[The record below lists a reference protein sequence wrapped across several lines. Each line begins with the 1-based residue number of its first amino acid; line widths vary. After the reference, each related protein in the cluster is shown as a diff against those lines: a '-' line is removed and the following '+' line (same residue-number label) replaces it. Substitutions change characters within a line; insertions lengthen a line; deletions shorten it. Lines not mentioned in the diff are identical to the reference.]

1 MTASSYIDTI
11 KFLPLTLANAKMED
25 CCGISNF
32 FRDADG
38 FCFGQYSERLKKA
51 ERDEYGDWQTSMKLA
66 LTVCQL
72 IKEKGVNP
80 KIIIEPTCG
89 KGHFILA
96 ALQTFE
102 NIEEIYGIEIY
113 EPYLDELKIS
123 ILQYFLD
130 NPTARKVKIK
140 LFHQNIF
147 NFDFTSIKKNIGKRE
162 VLVIGNPPWV
172 TNSKLGAMQSNN
184 LPLKNNFKRVKGIDA
199 ITGKGNFDIAEYI
212 CEQMFDFLRGEH
224 ATLAFLVKNSV
235 IKNLIYE
242 QKKKRRLVTFFAQYN
257 IDAKEEFGA
266 SVSAALL
273 YAQMGNEY
281 SLQCHVQD
289 FYSLKELKEYGWVDN
304 NFVSDIASY
313 KQYSYMDGKSSLTW
327 WSGIKHDCS
336 KVMELSSKDGRL
348 INGFGQTVNIEK
360 GLIYPLIKSSDIKRD
375 QITTTEKY
383 VIVTQK
389 TTSED
394 TDWIRESYPLTYK
407 YLNEYASLLDNRKS
421 SIYKNRSRF
430 CLFGIGD
437 YSFKRYKVAVSGL
450 YKKPHFSLVGE
461 IGGKPTM
468 LDDTCYLLGFDNYE
482 EAYVTQKILNSY
494 PVQSFIRSLLFV
506 DAKRVINKDLLMRID
521 LLKIVNH
528 TIKADIGINE
538 SDLENFISY
547 MKLSLKSTQLELF
560 N

>member
-1 MTASSYIDTI
+1 MTASSYIETI
-11 KFLPLTLANAKMED
+11 KLLPLNSANAQMED

-32 FRDADG
+32 FRDANDSY
-38 FCFGQYSERLKKA
+38 FNQYAERMKKA
-51 ERDEYGDWQTSMKLA
+51 ERDEYGDWQTNMKLA
-66 LTVCQL
+66 LNVCQL
-72 IKEKGVNP
+72 IKRKGINP
-80 KIIIEPTCG
+80 KIIVEPTCG

-102 NIEEIYGIEIY
+102 DIEEIYGIEIY
-113 EPYLDELKIS
+113 EPYLDALKIS
-123 ILQYFLD
+123 VLQYFLD
-130 NPTARKVKIK
+130 HPTAKKAKIK

-147 NFDFTSIKKNIGKRE
+147 DFNFASIKKNIGKRK
-162 VLVIGNPPWV
+162 VLVVGNPPWV
-172 TNSKLGAMQSNN
+172 TNSKLGTMQSNN
-184 LPLKNNFKRVKGIDA
+184 LPIKRNFKKVKGIDA

-212 CEQMFDFLRGEH
+212 CEQMFDFLRGED

-242 QKKKRRLVTFFAQYN
+242 QKKKRRLISFFAQYN

-273 YAQMGNEY
+273 YAQIGNEC
-281 SLQCHVQD
+281 SLQCRVQD
-289 FYSLKELKEYGWVDN
+289 FYSLKELKGYGWINN

-336 KVMELSSKDGRL
+336 KVMELSFKDGEF
-348 INGFGQTVNIEK
+348 INGFGQTVNIEN
-360 GLIYPLIKSSDIKRD
+360 GLIYPLVKSSDIKKD
-375 QITTTEKY
+375 LITTTGKY

-389 TTSED
+389 ATSED
-394 TDWIRESYPLTYK
+394 TSWIKDSYPLAYK
-407 YLNEYASLLDNRKS
+407 YLNEHASLLDKRKS

-437 YSFKRYKVAVSGL
+437 YSFKRYKVVVSGL

-461 IGGKPTM
+461 IGGKPAM
-468 LDDTCYLLGFDNYE
+468 LDDTCYLLGFDDYE
-482 EAYVTQKILNSY
+482 KAYVAQKILNSH
-494 PVQSFIRSLLFV
+494 PVQSFIRSLLFA
-506 DAKRVINKDLLMRID
+506 DAKRVINKELLMRID
-521 LLKIVNH
+521 LLNIVNY
-528 TIKADIGINE
+528 TIKADLGINE
-538 SDLENFISY
+538 LDLENFISY
-547 MKLSLKSTQLELF
+547 IKSNLTPTQLELF

>member
-11 KFLPLTLANAKMED
+11 KFLPLNLANAKMED

-38 FCFGQYSERLKKA
+38 FCFGLYAERLKKA

-80 KIIIEPTCG
+80 KIIVEPTCG

-147 NFDFTSIKKNIGKRE
+147 DFDFASIKKNIGKRE
-162 VLVIGNPPWV
+162 VLAVGNPPWV
-172 TNSKLGAMQSNN
+172 TNSKLGMMQSNN
-184 LPLKNNFKRVKGIDA
+184 LPIKNNFKRIKGIDA
-199 ITGKGNFDIAEYI
+199 ITGKGNFDIAENI

-242 QKKKRRLVTFFAQYN
+242 QKRKRRLITFFAQYN

-289 FYSLKELKEYGWVDN
+289 FYSLEELKEYGWIDN

-313 KQYSYMDGKSSLTW
+313 KQYSYMD
-327 WSGIKHDCS
+327 
-336 KVMELSSKDGRL
+336 M
-348 INGFGQTVNIEK
+348 TV
-360 GLIYPLIKSSDIKRD
+360 
-375 QITTTEKY
+375 
-383 VIVTQK
+383 QK
-389 TTSED
+389 
-394 TDWIRESYPLTYK
+394 
-407 YLNEYASLLDNRKS
+407 
-421 SIYKNRSRF
+421 
-430 CLFGIGD
+430 
-437 YSFKRYKVAVSGL
+437 
-450 YKKPHFSLVGE
+450 
-461 IGGKPTM
+461 
-468 LDDTCYLLGFDNYE
+468 
-482 EAYVTQKILNSY
+482 
-494 PVQSFIRSLLFV
+494 
-506 DAKRVINKDLLMRID
+506 
-521 LLKIVNH
+521 
-528 TIKADIGINE
+528 
-538 SDLENFISY
+538 
-547 MKLSLKSTQLELF
+547 
-560 N
+560 